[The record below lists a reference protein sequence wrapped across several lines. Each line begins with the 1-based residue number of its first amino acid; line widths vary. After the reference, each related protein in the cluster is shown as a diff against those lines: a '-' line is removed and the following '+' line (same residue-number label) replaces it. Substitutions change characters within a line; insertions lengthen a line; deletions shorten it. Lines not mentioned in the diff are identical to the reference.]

1 MHQYKNLLTV
11 NKITFACNFC
21 LQPRA
26 IPSSGLE
33 TSPLGI
39 PVYFVN
45 ILPQQARDQM
55 RVKFSPVESG
65 MCTSRGDIRRVSTMF
80 VFEFR
85 KWVENTYDKNAKP
98 LITRVGQEDVA
109 KELRKF
115 PKFRSHSAVLANNR
129 LPSSHVQLEVW

>member
-1 MHQYKNLLTV
+1 
-11 NKITFACNFC
+11 
-21 LQPRA
+21 
-26 IPSSGLE
+26 
-33 TSPLGI
+33 
-39 PVYFVN
+39 
-45 ILPQQARDQM
+45 
-55 RVKFSPVESG
+55 
-65 MCTSRGDIRRVSTMF
+65 MF

-85 KWVENTYDKNAKP
+85 EWVENTYDKNAKT